1 MKKWGKRLLVFLLL
15 TAILIVG
22 ADLLLRFVSS
32 RESVRVY
39 VADKIISA
47 TGREA
52 KLDKLSVSLMGISFD
67 GFTLSEEGGF
77 EQGTFVSV
85 PHFRLGLKLS
95 HLLHLHLKL
104 RVLTVKDAEI
114 FISRNKNGVLNF
126 ESLMKGQE
134 ETVENEPSEEEK
146 KPFNITLN
154 RLNIQNA
161 HIYFTD
167 EEQQIEASLKG
178 VEFAINRLGFF
189 QPFRA
194 SLTGIVDYKDPRYQ
208 LSLPLKLN
216 LNGDLKELKLKEA
229 FVELETFST
238 QYKDTL
244 LTVSGHIK
252 DFKNPKVKAKLQL
265 KDISSHSLGDFIPAL
280 PEFLISDISLHT
292 EAETHLAEKELFLKK
307 LVFEMEG
314 LKTEVSGNISYK
326 EKLSYALHFTLE
338 ALLKKLADNVPQLA
352 ALYQPKGTVSVVGK
366 VADSSGLEIQANLSE
381 GSAVIE
387 HIGHLTDAEME
398 ISAKEHLNFM
408 LGNAAG
414 KLSGKLNTEPFSAD
428 FSLLQEAERWV
439 ARFDVTARRIALQ
452 TALLDKQ
459 GQNTK
464 KASSP
469 AEKNAWP
476 FPPLDITS
484 TISVDSLDVPYFS
497 GNQVRF
503 KADLKGITPNLK
515 QAQGVFSLQTNEGE
529 IRDIYVLTNANPI
542 MKVLFLSLGVV
553 SKVFN
558 SLNVFALLEGIG
570 SGVLSAVSSQGDAPE
585 EMVVQTVIGE
595 DGQPMQ
601 VMIPQSQRKT
611 DGKMSYDKFATEVV
625 FKDGVAQVEKGSFVS
640 EMMSFNLSGT
650 TDFNTEKLDMK
661 VQAAPG
667 KHETD
672 GIMPLR
678 VTIGGSISEPQ
689 GNISM
694 VGSLSSLVS
703 QGITNNFATR
713 SVKKGLSGF
722 FGLFKKKPKTEQ
734 TEESS
739 TETENKPE
747 E

>member
-1 MKKWGKRLLVFLLL
+1 M
-15 TAILIVG
+15 
-22 ADLLLRFVSS
+22 
-32 RESVRVY
+32 
-39 VADKIISA
+39 
-47 TGREA
+47 
-52 KLDKLSVSLMGISFD
+52 
-67 GFTLSEEGGF
+67 
-77 EQGTFVSV
+77 
-85 PHFRLGLKLS
+85 
-95 HLLHLHLKL
+95 
-104 RVLTVKDAEI
+104 
-114 FISRNKNGVLNF
+114 
-126 ESLMKGQE
+126 
-134 ETVENEPSEEEK
+134 
-146 KPFNITLN
+146 
-154 RLNIQNA
+154 
-161 HIYFTD
+161 
-167 EEQQIEASLKG
+167 
-178 VEFAINRLGFF
+178 
-189 QPFRA
+189 
-194 SLTGIVDYKDPRYQ
+194 
-208 LSLPLKLN
+208 
-216 LNGDLKELKLKEA
+216 
-229 FVELETFST
+229 
-238 QYKDTL
+238 
-244 LTVSGHIK
+244 
-252 DFKNPKVKAKLQL
+252 
-265 KDISSHSLGDFIPAL
+265 

-307 LVFEMEG
+307 LVFEMGG

-459 GQNTK
+459 AQNTK
-464 KASSP
+464 QTSSP
-469 AEKNAWP
+469 AEKIAWP